1 MEEFMKKILLA
12 VIALSFAGTVSAASY
27 QAQGCGLGSTIWTDG
42 SSLVH
47 QVLGA
52 TTNGT
57 SGNNTFGMTSGTSN
71 CELDGAGGQ
80 AQVIFIEANKVAL
93 SNDIA
98 RGEGDTL
105 ASLTRM
111 YGCTNLDAVGS
122 VLQENY
128 GKIFAEGTSSV
139 QVDAQITS
147 LIDNSKACI

>member
-1 MEEFMKKILLA
+1 MEELMKKILLA
-12 VIALSFAGTVSAASY
+12 VIALGFAGTVSAASY

-105 ASLTRM
+105 ASLTKM

-122 VLQENY
+122 VLQQNY
-128 GKIFAEGTSSV
+128 GTIFAEGTTSA
-139 QVDAQITS
+139 QVDAKITS

>member
-12 VIALSFAGTVSAASY
+12 VIALGFAGTVSAASY

-52 TTNGT
+52 STNGT
-57 SGNNTFGMTSGTSN
+57 SGQSFGMTSGTSN

-122 VLQENY
+122 VLQQNY
-128 GKIFAEGTSSV
+128 GTIFAEGTTSS

-147 LIDNSKACI
+147 LIDNNKACI